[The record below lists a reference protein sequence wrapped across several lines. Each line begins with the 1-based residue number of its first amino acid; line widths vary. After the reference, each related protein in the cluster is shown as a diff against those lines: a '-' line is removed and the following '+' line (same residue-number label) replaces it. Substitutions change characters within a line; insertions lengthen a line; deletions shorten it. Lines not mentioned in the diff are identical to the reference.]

1 MPRFSD
7 QSPRHAVAG
16 APADN
21 SIQLANH
28 GGLLDQGIIFSN
40 VTTSDGKISLSGNA
54 NNTISNADMSFFV
67 PSGTTNG
74 SIQVNGNNV
83 P

>member
-1 MPRFSD
+1 M
-7 QSPRHAVAG
+7 
-16 APADN
+16 
-21 SIQLANH
+21 
-28 GGLLDQGIIFSN
+28 GGLLDQGILFSN

-54 NNTISNADMSFFV
+54 NNTISNADTSFFV